1 MSKYVLGEYMIIQ
14 CEKRDFIKQDDLIA
28 ITRDDKFIGY
38 GKIIA
43 ILEEYV
49 LVDIDKKASKSLY
62 EISCENIPYDF
73 MFVNHRLQE

>member
-1 MSKYVLGEYMIIQ
+1 MIVQ

-38 GKIIA
+38 GKVIA

-62 EISCENIPYDF
+62 EIFCEEIPYDF
-73 MFVNHRLQE
+73 MFVNNHLNDWKNLVI